1 MPFKTSELD
10 LFVIESRTKKSIH
23 SLLIPIIGQIESER
37 AERAR
42 VEIQYDQI
50 LQKLL

>member
-10 LFVIESRTKKSIH
+10 LYVIESRAKKSVQSI
-23 SLLIPIIGQIESER
+23 LIPIIGQIESER
-37 AERAR
+37 AERAW

-50 LQKLL
+50 L